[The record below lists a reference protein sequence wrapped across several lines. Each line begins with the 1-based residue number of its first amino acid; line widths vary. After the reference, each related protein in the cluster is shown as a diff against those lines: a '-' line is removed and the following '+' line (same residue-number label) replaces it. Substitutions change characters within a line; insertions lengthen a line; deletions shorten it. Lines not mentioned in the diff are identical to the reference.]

1 MRSLEEQ
8 VRQLSAALDAAQSAA
23 QSSHATG
30 ASPALS
36 GLVNFKSSNSQGS
49 PATESGYPSS
59 PIKSRPGASAGQEVH
74 AINKHT
80 RSVEFYGSSS
90 SVALLSQIQK
100 RDGDAQQD
108 NDTGSDE
115 HSESEA
121 AAAVLLSNLHNP
133 SFSPA
138 EVDSGPVP
146 ISPQAG
152 LEKQAT
158 VSESTH
164 YRQCSVFLHNF
175 FSTIHYIHPILD
187 KTSFLERSE
196 ILWSGDEDAIRQQA
210 NFVPLYY
217 SVLSLGALVG
227 YRDTEPVGGISNQ
240 QWSRKFFKE
249 ARAKLPALEIVTDVD
264 LVQCFFFLVSTSLF
278 LTFAMKWISDGNR
291 LSMILALAYTINC
304 QEGARVG
311 FG

>member
-1 MRSLEEQ
+1 MRGLEEQ
-8 VRQLSAALDAAQSAA
+8 VRQLSAAVDAAQTAV
-23 QSSHATG
+23 QNSHAVG
-30 ASPALS
+30 ASPAS
-36 GLVNFKSSNSQGS
+36 SSLVHFKSSNSLGS
-49 PATESGYPSS
+49 PATEAGYPAS
-59 PIKSRPGASAGQEVH
+59 PNRARPGAPAGQEVR

-90 SVALLSQIQK
+90 SVALLSQIEK
-100 RDGDAQQD
+100 RDRESHHD
-108 NDTGSDE
+108 NETGSDE

-133 SFSPA
+133 SFSPV
-138 EVDSGPVP
+138 EVDSGPAP

-152 LEKQAT
+152 LEKQAS

-164 YRQCSVFLHNF
+164 FRQCSVFLHNF

-249 ARAKLPALEIVTDVD
+249 ARARLPALEIVTDVD
-264 LVQCFFFLVSTSLF
+264 LVQCFFFLVS
-278 LTFAMKWISDGNR
+278 ISSRVR
-291 LSMILALAYTINC
+291 LSPSC
-304 QEGARVG
+304 CPRVG
-311 FG
+311 PLVIRYDQPP

>member
-1 MRSLEEQ
+1 MSICLRTHFISVPTHGHGVLTPHDRYVRSLEEQ
-8 VRQLSAALDAAQSAA
+8 VRQLSAAVDAAQNAA
-23 QSSHATG
+23 QSSHTTTG
-30 ASPALS
+30 GSPALS
-36 GLVNFKSSNSQGS
+36 GLAGFRSSTSQGS
-49 PATESGYPSS
+49 PGTESGYPSS
-59 PIKSRPGASAGQEVH
+59 PIRARPGASAGQEVH

-80 RSVEFYGSSS
+80 RNVEFYGSSS

-100 RDGDAQQD
+100 RDTDSHQD
-108 NDTGSDE
+108 NETGSDD

-133 SFSPA
+133 SFSPG

-152 LEKQAT
+152 LEKQTSA
-158 VSESTH
+158 SESTH
-164 YRQCSVFLHNF
+164 FRQCSVFLHNF

-196 ILWSGDEDAIRQQA
+196 ILWSGDEEAIRQQA

-249 ARAKLPALEIVTDVD
+249 SRARLPALEIVTDVD
-264 LVQCFFFLVSTSLF
+264 MVQCFFFLVSSHP
-278 LTFAMKWISDGNR
+278 S
-291 LSMILALAYTINC
+291 
-304 QEGARVG
+304 
-311 FG
+311 

>member
-8 VRQLSAALDAAQSAA
+8 VRQLSAALDAAQNAA
-23 QSSHATG
+23 SNSHTTTSG

-36 GLVNFKSSNSQGS
+36 GLVTFKSSNSLGGS
-49 PATESGYPSS
+49 PGGAGAGTTDAGYPSS
-59 PIKSRPGASAGQEVH
+59 PIRARPGGASAGQEVH

-90 SVALLSQIQK
+90 SIALLSQIQ
-100 RDGDAQQD
+100 RRGGSGGGGEAPGHDD
-108 NDTGSDE
+108 DTGSDG

-133 SFSPA
+133 SFSPG

-152 LEKQAT
+152 LEKQAS

-164 YRQCSVFLHNF
+164 FRQCSVFLHNF

-240 QWSRKFFKE
+240 LWSRKFFKE

-264 LVQCFFFLVSTSLF
+264 LVQCFFFLVSLASIPSPHWVT
-278 LTFAMKWISDGNR
+278 R
-291 LSMILALAYTINC
+291 L
-304 QEGARVG
+304 R
-311 FG
+311 

>member
-1 MRSLEEQ
+1 MRGLEEQ
-8 VRQLSAALDAAQSAA
+8 VRQLSAAVDAAQNAA
-23 QSSHATG
+23 QSSSHAAGT
-30 ASPALS
+30 SPALS
-36 GLVNFKSSNSQGS
+36 GLVTFKSSNSQGS
-49 PATESGYPSS
+49 PGTESGYPPS
-59 PIKSRPGASAGQEVH
+59 PIRARLGASSGQEVH

-100 RDGDAQQD
+100 RDGDSQQD
-108 NDTGSDE
+108 NDAGSGDE

-138 EVDSGPVP
+138 DVDSGPVP

-152 LEKQAT
+152 LERQAS

-164 YRQCSVFLHNF
+164 FRQCSVFLHNF
-175 FSTIHYIHPILD
+175 FSTIHYVHPILD

-264 LVQCFFFLVSTSLF
+264 LVQCFFFLVSTL
-278 LTFAMKWISDGNR
+278 
-291 LSMILALAYTINC
+291 YTI
-304 QEGARVG
+304 VS
-311 FG
+311 